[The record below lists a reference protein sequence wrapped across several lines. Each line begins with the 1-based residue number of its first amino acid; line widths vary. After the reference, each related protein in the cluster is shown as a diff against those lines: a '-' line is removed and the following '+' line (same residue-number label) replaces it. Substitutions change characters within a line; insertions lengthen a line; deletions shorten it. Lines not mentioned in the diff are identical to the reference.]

1 MLFVLMYTRE
11 MVTASNNR
19 RSSWIRRNRRRRWY
33 RKEDAVCADVHKG
46 KGDRIKQQ
54 KEQLDQEE

>member
-1 MLFVLMYTRE
+1 MYTRE
-11 MVTASNNR
+11 KVTASNNR

-54 KEQLDQEE
+54 KEQLEQEE